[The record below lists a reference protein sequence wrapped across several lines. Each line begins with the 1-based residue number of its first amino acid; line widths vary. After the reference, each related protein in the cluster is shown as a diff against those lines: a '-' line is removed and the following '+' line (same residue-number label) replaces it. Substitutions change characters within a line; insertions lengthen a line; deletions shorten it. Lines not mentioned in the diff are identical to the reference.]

1 MLLPRPR
8 GRQLRDR
15 FGRVIDYLRVSSGE
29 VFWPGSIGAGTARL
43 AGFITILL
51 CLLVATPATGKSN
64 SPEEPVRIGLTPV
77 FLDDQMAFLNVWRDY
92 LQKHLN
98 RPVIFVQR
106 GSYREIVDLLHQNR
120 LDFAWVCG
128 YPYVHYQR
136 MKLLVVPVF
145 GGKPLY
151 QSYLIVPA
159 ADTQTRSL
167 IDLRGKVFAYS
178 DPDSNSGYIYTQF
191 ALRQLRQKPGDF
203 FSRSF
208 FTWAHR
214 KVVEAV
220 AVGLAQGGSVDGYVW
235 ETLNKSHPELTAKTR
250 IVQKSPEFG
259 FPPFA
264 ARKSISD
271 KEFRA
276 MQKVLLGMPKDPE
289 GADLLRKLNLDRF
302 TVGDPRL
309 FDGIARMVEV
319 KSGS

>member
-1 MLLPRPR
+1 MVLRKRGQQLWDRIGRAIGCLRP
-8 GRQLRDR
+8 
-15 FGRVIDYLRVSSGE
+15 SGGE
-29 VFWPGSIGAGTARL
+29 IRSGSIAAETAKRVWL
-43 AGFITILL
+43 MMILL
-51 CLLVATPATGKSN
+51 CLLAATPAIGKSN
-64 SPEEPVRIGLTPV
+64 DAEEPVRIGLTPV

-98 RPVIFVQR
+98 RPVVFVQR
-106 GSYREIVDLLHQNR
+106 GSYREVVDLLHQNR

-136 MKLLVVPVF
+136 MKLLAVPVF
-145 GGKPLY
+145 GGRPLY
-151 QSYLIVPA
+151 HSYLIVPA

-191 ALRQLRQKPGDF
+191 ALRQLKEKPGSF
-203 FSRSF
+203 FGRSF

-250 IVQKSPEFG
+250 VVQKSPEFG

-264 ARKSISD
+264 ARASISQ
-271 KEFRA
+271 KEFQA
-276 MQKVLLGMPKDPE
+276 MQKVLLGMSKDPE
-289 GADLLRKLNLDRF
+289 GAALLRKLNLDRF

-319 KSGS
+319 NSSP

>member
-1 MLLPRPR
+1 MHRRQIIDIGVFKPGLLAA
-8 GRQLRDR
+8 
-15 FGRVIDYLRVSSGE
+15 E
-29 VFWPGSIGAGTARL
+29 TARL
-43 AGFITILL
+43 VCLIPFLF
-51 CLLVATPATGKSN
+51 CLLVTTPAIGKSN

-77 FLDDQMAFLNVWRDY
+77 FLDDQMAFLNLWRNY

-106 GSYREIVDLLHQNR
+106 GSYREVVDLLHQNR

-136 MKLLVVPVF
+136 MKLLAVPVF

-178 DPDSNSGYIYTQF
+178 DPDSNSGYVYTQF
-191 ALRQLRQKPGDF
+191 ALHQLKEKPGTF

-220 AVGLAQGGSVDGYVW
+220 AVGLAQGGAVDGYVW

-264 ARKSISD
+264 ARASISH

-276 MQKVLLGMPKDPE
+276 MQKVLLDMSKDPE
-289 GADLLRKLNLDRF
+289 GADLLRKLNLDSF
-302 TVGDPRL
+302 TVGDPSL
-309 FDGIARMVEV
+309 FDGIARMVEIN
-319 KSGS
+319 SGS